1 MSVRAL
7 RRRPDNIIDRWDD
20 PSYQSVM
27 VYDGKP
33 VEVEVTQEGASGKP
47 VLHVI
52 ATSERIVPGLKSAL
66 THALERMLGLRI
78 DLSKFYDFVKEE
90 KKLYEL
96 SRRFLGLKPPRFFN
110 RYEALAN
117 SFACQQLSLIVGIVL
132 LNRLAMRCGLPFE
145 KGGATVYTFP
155 QPERVARLHPG
166 TFRKMGFS
174 RRKGRALAELS
185 QGGLS
190 GNWSISKGLKL
201 STTKRR

>member
-1 MSVRAL
+1 
-7 RRRPDNIIDRWDD
+7 
-20 PSYQSVM
+20 M

-145 KGGATVYTFP
+145 KVGRRSILFP
-155 QPERVARLHPG
+155 NQKGWRDFILEHSGRWVLAG
-166 TFRKMGFS
+166 
-174 RRKGRALAELS
+174 GRAGRWRNCLR
-185 QGGLS
+185 GGYLETGQS
-190 GNWSISKGLKL
+190 RKD
-201 STTKRR
+201 